1 MFIKSG
7 LDNNILVC
15 VCVCVCVGGGGGRG
29 CWVLFG
35 TPTPQA
41 MALYNDALQFS
52 YQLCHVIL
60 HLLSFI
66 FKKPFKT
73 RNHMQWRIIVP
84 LVWDI
89 TFLKHLHANHK
100 EKSHV

>member
-1 MFIKSG
+1 M
-7 LDNNILVC
+7 
-15 VCVCVCVGGGGGRG
+15 
-29 CWVLFG
+29 LFD
-35 TPTPQA
+35 TPTPPA
-41 MALYNDALQFS
+41 MALYNDAFTIFIPAAP
-52 YQLCHVIL
+52 VIP

-89 TFLKHLHANHK
+89 TFLKGLHANHK